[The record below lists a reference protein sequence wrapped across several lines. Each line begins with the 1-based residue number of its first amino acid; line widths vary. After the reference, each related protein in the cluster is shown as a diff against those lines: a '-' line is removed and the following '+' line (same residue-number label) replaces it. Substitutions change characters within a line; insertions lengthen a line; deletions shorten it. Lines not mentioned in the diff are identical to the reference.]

1 MKVCFFHSYM
11 FLFEH
16 LNYITSFDLF
26 SLKKNVRYVVHFN
39 DLFTDHELNEVH
51 CKQFIVRLDDI
62 SKVFCLSGC
71 HRYRR
76 IVFVLQYPYRILLK
90 TMDR

>member
-62 SKVFCLSGC
+62 SKYFVYLDAIGIGELCLF
-71 HRYRR
+71 YNIR
-76 IVFVLQYPYRILLK
+76 IGYY
-90 TMDR
+90 